1 MGMQAVEV
9 AIGLVLMWLL
19 LALACTAIVEW
30 INERLQ
36 LRSQGLAAGLAHLW
50 REVKQAQQRDVALKF
65 EDLPPVKACQPMIA
79 FLLRRRGPPVG
90 AADFESALTDTG
102 WRARGLLPLFGV
114 IRGRPSDSP
123 SYVVTTQVAAG
134 IIGQLVQGAAN
145 VQVAASRADAVID
158 ALKDSPFKSLLRGYL
173 ASAKGDL
180 AVFEKKLAAW
190 FDGTLERIGGE
201 FKRIT
206 QRWSFLIAFAICG
219 ALNADSIS
227 VAARLWQNP
236 VLREAIADR
245 AAGIGQPIPAGRDG
259 ERCRSVLGIAPPGD
273 ATQTERLDCLSQSM
287 AELPIGWGGGS
298 LVLPDG
304 RAPASPLQWLLL
316 LAAKM
321 AGIGLSTLAVG
332 LGAPFWF
339 QVLNTLNAIR
349 ASGRPPVAPRAAD
362 A

>member
-36 LRSQGLAAGLAHLW
+36 LRSQALAAGLAHLW
-50 REVKQAQQRDVALKF
+50 REVKQAQQSEVALKF
-65 EDLPPVKACQPMIA
+65 EDLPPVKSCQPMIA
-79 FLLRRRGPPVG
+79 FLLRRRSADPP
-90 AADFESALTDTG
+90 ATDFDSALTDPG

-123 SYVVTTQVAAG
+123 SYVVTTQIAAG

-145 VQVAASRADAVID
+145 VQVAAARADAVIE

-173 ASAKGDL
+173 ATANGSL

-201 FKRIT
+201 FKRIA
-206 QRWSFLIAFAICG
+206 QRWSFLIALAICG
-219 ALNADSIS
+219 ALNADSIA
-227 VAARLWQNP
+227 VAMRLWQNP

-245 AAGIGQPIPAGRDG
+245 AAGMTQPIPAGRDA
-259 ERCRSVLGIAPPGD
+259 ERCRVVLGVAPPSD
-273 ATQTERLDCLSQSM
+273 ATPDERLDCLSQTM
-287 AELPIGWGGGS
+287 AELPLGWGSGTMTLPGGRS
-298 LVLPDG
+298 
-304 RAPASPLQWLLL
+304 PASTVDWLLL
-316 LAAKM
+316 LATKL
-321 AGIGLSTLAVG
+321 AGIGLSALAVG

-349 ASGRPPVAPRAAD
+349 ASGRPPVAPKAAD